1 MRILAITP
9 IWPTR
14 LQPVR
19 APYNVQQF
27 KRLAR
32 RAELRVLDAVPYMPL
47 AGLLRLPSRS
57 TVTAGLPA
65 TDLIEGVPTWY
76 VRQLYVP
83 KVGVGVAVPLT
94 LASLTPY
101 LEHVRWA
108 DVLLGTWAHP
118 HGCAAVLLGRL
129 FKKPVVVKVHGS
141 DLNVQANLGPARAMM
156 RGLLP
161 RADAMVSVSRALAEV
176 LFSLGVPRD
185 RVVLVPNGVDEA
197 LFYPRDKGASREKLG
212 LPREGKLIV
221 FVGRIEPQK
230 GTPELLEA
238 FGRVRPKHPDARL
251 ALIGEGASRP
261 DVDRAKAQLGD
272 ALVAPGERPFAEVP
286 LWMGAADLV
295 ALPSWMEGTPNVL
308 LEALASGRPCV
319 GSDVGGIPDVLA
331 DPRSGL
337 VHRARDAASLA
348 DALDRALA
356 REWPAEE
363 ARACGP
369 VSWDESADRLY
380 EVLEGAL
387 RQRGGG
393 AAS

>member
-32 RAELRVLDAVPYMPL
+32 RAEVRVLDAVPYVPL
-47 AGLLRLPSRS
+47 AAALRLPTRAA
-57 TVTAGLPA
+57 VTAGLPP

-83 KVGVGVAVPLT
+83 KVGVPVAVPLT
-94 LASLTPY
+94 LASLAPY

-118 HGCAAVLLGRL
+118 HGCAAVLLGRA
-129 FKKPVVVKVHGS
+129 FNKPVVVKVHGS
-141 DLNVQANLGPARAMM
+141 DLNVQANLGAARAMM
-156 RGLLP
+156 RALLP
-161 RADAMVSVSRALAEV
+161 RADAMVSVSRALADV
-176 LFSLGVPRD
+176 LRSLGVPAGRIA
-185 RVVLVPNGVDEA
+185 LVPNGVDES
-197 LFYPRDKGASREKLG
+197 LFYPRDKAAMRRELG
-212 LPREGKLIV
+212 LPAGGKLVV
-221 FVGRIEPQK
+221 FVGRLEPQK
-230 GTPELLEA
+230 GVGELLDA
-238 FGRVRPKHPDARL
+238 FERVRARHPGARL
-251 ALIGEGASRP
+251 ALVGEGVSRP
-261 DVDRAKAQLGD
+261 EVDRRRAALGD

-286 LWMGAADLV
+286 RWMGAADLV

-308 LEALASGRPCV
+308 LEALASGRACV
-319 GSDVGGIPDVLA
+319 ASDVGGIPDVLA
-331 DPRSGL
+331 DPRSGV
-337 VHRARDAASLA
+337 VHRARDVASLA

-356 REWPAEE
+356 RDWPVDE

-369 VSWDESADRLY
+369 VSWDASADRLY
-380 EVLEGAL
+380 EVLEGA
-387 RQRGGG
+387 RDRRRGR
-393 AAS
+393 AN

>member
-32 RAELRVLDAVPYMPL
+32 RAELRVLDAVPF
-47 AGLLRLPSRS
+47 LPFASALKLETRAS
-57 TVTAGLPA
+57 VTAGLPA

-83 KVGVGVAVPLT
+83 KVGVPVAVPLT
-94 LASLTPY
+94 LASLAPY
-101 LEHVRWA
+101 LEHLRWA

-118 HGCAAVLLGRL
+118 HGCAATLIGRAL
-129 FKKPVVVKVHGS
+129 KKPVVVKVHGS
-141 DLNVQANLGPARAMM
+141 DLNVQANLGAARTMM
-156 RGLLP
+156 RGILP
-161 RADAMVSVSRALAEV
+161 RADAMVSVSRALADV
-176 LFSLGVPRD
+176 LRSLGVPDD
-185 RVVLVPNGVDEA
+185 RIVLVPNGVDES
-197 LFYPRDKGASREKLG
+197 LFFPRDKVESRKKLG
-212 LPREGKLIV
+212 LPEGGKLVV
-221 FVGRIEPQK
+221 FVGRLEPQK
-230 GTPELLEA
+230 GIAELLEA
-238 FGRVRPKHPDARL
+238 FGRVRAQHPEARL
-251 ALIGEGASRP
+251 ALVGEGVSRP
-261 DVDRAKAQLGD
+261 EVDKAKERLGD
-272 ALVAPGERPFAEVP
+272 GLVAPGERPFAEVP

-308 LEALASGRPCV
+308 LEALASGRACV
-319 GSDVGGIPDVLA
+319 ASDVGGIPDVLA

-337 VHRARDAASLA
+337 VHRARDAASLEE
-348 DALDRALA
+348 ALNRALG
-356 REWPAEE
+356 RDWPVDE

-369 VSWDESADRLY
+369 ITWDESADRLY

-387 RQRGGG
+387 ERRRGG
-393 AAS
+393 